1 MRTVASE
8 TIIITPDHFDDF
20 IRVSGVIEAIE
31 DATVSAEVSG
41 RVLSIANRGQV
52 VQEGEVIARFDD
64 RLIQA
69 QYQTA
74 KTGYELAQDNFE
86 RLRSLYE
93 ESIIST
99 QDFNNAR
106 AQRDQAKAQLDQAE
120 KQLQDSAIEAPFT
133 GRVEERFIQRG
144 ELVSPGMPVVRL
156 VNTSKAR
163 VVTGIPERF
172 SSEIS
177 EGSNAEVTIR
187 SLPGEVRTS
196 TISHAGNVIDP
207 DTRTFAAEIELDNRD
222 NLLKPDMIVNLR
234 VQRTTLEDAII
245 IPRTAVLR
253 NEVGVS
259 VFTAVEEE
267 GHKVA
272 RLVNIR
278 TGQSSGAL
286 IEVTEGLER
295 DDEVVIS
302 GMSNLSEGD
311 RLNILNTETSSER
324 AERLKNAD
332 RPFASF

>member
-163 VVTGIPERF
+163 VITGIPERF